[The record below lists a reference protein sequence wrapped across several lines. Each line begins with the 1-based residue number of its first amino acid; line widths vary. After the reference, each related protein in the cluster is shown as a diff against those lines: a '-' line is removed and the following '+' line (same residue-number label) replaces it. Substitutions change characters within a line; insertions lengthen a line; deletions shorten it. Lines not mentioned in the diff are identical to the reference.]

1 MSKRDYPFSDTL
13 LLEWGDTVSEHLKED
28 IVAFSSFDKKL
39 NQDFLENV
47 QKKVDEAFLEGG
59 DTLNRA
65 QLRKKTEAVEKAMQA
80 CYGYHRRLKYWV
92 LDAFPDKIAI
102 QKQFGIGRFSKMRD
116 NQVKMIQYMEGLK
129 DTISQYQ
136 TELETAGA
144 SKDLLTQV
152 EVLSELLR
160 TANKEQEQ
168 KKGTRT
174 VDTAGRVERLNG
186 LYTLLR
192 KISAAADIVFEDQP
206 TRRDLYRVPYKSVA
220 HVDTDQDK

>member
-1 MSKRDYPFSDTL
+1 MSKRDYPFGDTV
-13 LLEWGDTVSEHLKED
+13 LLEWGDTVAEYLKQD
-28 IVAFSSFDKKL
+28 IAVFSSFDKKL

-47 QKKVDEAFLEGG
+47 QKQVDEAFLEGG
-59 DTLNRA
+59 DTLNRT

-92 LDAFPDKIAI
+92 LDAFPDKKAI
-102 QKQFGIGRFSKMRD
+102 QKQFGIGQFSKIRD

-129 DTISQYQ
+129 DTIGQYQ
-136 TELETAGA
+136 AELETAGA
-144 SKDLLTQV
+144 SKDLLQQI

-168 KKGTRT
+168 KKGTRA
-174 VDTAGRVERLNG
+174 VDTAGRVERLND
-186 LYTLLR
+186 LYALLR

-206 TRRDLYRVPYKSVA
+206 AKRDLYSTPYKTVA
-220 HVDTDQDK
+220 RIDTDQDK